1 MCVCIYIYVCIYSIK
16 VFIPVKCFPCFGVIQ
31 EKVSGKWYHFVK

>member
-1 MCVCIYIYVCIYSIK
+1 MYIYVCIYSVK